1 MNLTKCK
8 SIYFNDTCTWNDLY
22 FCTFVPPNEWI
33 MEKDYFSH
41 ILPNGLRIVHLPSA
55 SPVSYCGFAVNAGT
69 RDEEMDEFGLAHFV
83 EHMIFKGTEK
93 RKSWHILNRM
103 ENVGGEL
110 NAYTTKE
117 ETFVYSIF
125 MEEHFR
131 RAFELLSDLV
141 FHSQF
146 PEQEIEKEVDVIL
159 DEINSYEDSPSELIF
174 DEFENLLFD
183 GHALGHNILGDEQS
197 LLGFGSESGKSFM
210 RRFYAPENMVFF
222 SMGRIPFKKIVQMAE
237 STLSDIAFPMAARN
251 RTAPGELLPVSRQI
265 HKDTHQ
271 AHVLIGGRAY
281 SMHDEK
287 RLPLFLL
294 NNLLGGPGMNNRL
307 NVSLREK
314 NGLVYNVE
322 SNVTSYTDT
331 GLASIYFGTDPKNK
345 EKAIRLVY
353 KELAK
358 LREVK
363 LTATQLAAAKKQVI
377 GQLGVSGD
385 NREGLFLGLGK
396 SFLHYNR
403 YDTLLICT
411 CTAFII
417 LFSGA
422 PLDGSVNG
430 VQLTQHALTLE
441 VGKAG
446 GIFVAVAIFLF
457 AFSSIIGNYYYGEA
471 NIRFITPKKSVLYI
485 YRLAVGGMVMF
496 GALASLELAWS
507 LADITMAFMTIC
519 NLFAISLLSKQA
531 FLLLH
536 DYIAQKRSG
545 IKSPVFDKNKLP
557 ELKDKAECW

>member
-1 MNLTKCK
+1 MFHNECHSLFIAVGILRTASASCCRMDEIASFIIAFKMILYGVMNLTKCK

-403 YDTLLICT
+403 YDTLPEVFAKVEKL
-411 CTAFII
+411 TAGEIREVANEIFAPER
-417 LFSGA
+417 LFS
-422 PLDGSVNG
+422 L
-430 VQLTQHALTLE
+430 
-441 VGKAG
+441 
-446 GIFVAVAIFLF
+446 
-457 AFSSIIGNYYYGEA
+457 
-471 NIRFITPKKSVLYI
+471 I
-485 YRLAVGGMVMF
+485 Y
-496 GALASLELAWS
+496 
-507 LADITMAFMTIC
+507 
-519 NLFAISLLSKQA
+519 Q
-531 FLLLH
+531 
-536 DYIAQKRSG
+536 
-545 IKSPVFDKNKLP
+545 
-557 ELKDKAECW
+557 

>member
-1 MNLTKCK
+1 MDEIASFIIAFKMILYGVMNLTKCK

-237 STLSDIAFPMAARN
+237 STLSDIAFPMAVRN

-403 YDTLLICT
+403 YDTLPEVFAKVEKL
-411 CTAFII
+411 TAGEIREVANEIFAPER
-417 LFSGA
+417 LFS
-422 PLDGSVNG
+422 L
-430 VQLTQHALTLE
+430 
-441 VGKAG
+441 
-446 GIFVAVAIFLF
+446 
-457 AFSSIIGNYYYGEA
+457 
-471 NIRFITPKKSVLYI
+471 I
-485 YRLAVGGMVMF
+485 Y
-496 GALASLELAWS
+496 
-507 LADITMAFMTIC
+507 
-519 NLFAISLLSKQA
+519 Q
-531 FLLLH
+531 
-536 DYIAQKRSG
+536 
-545 IKSPVFDKNKLP
+545 
-557 ELKDKAECW
+557 

>member
-1 MNLTKCK
+1 MDEIASFIIAFKMILYGVINLTKCK

-237 STLSDIAFPMAARN
+237 STLSDIAFPLAARN

-403 YDTLLICT
+403 YDTLPEVFAKVEKL
-411 CTAFII
+411 TAGEIREVANEIFAPER
-417 LFSGA
+417 LFS
-422 PLDGSVNG
+422 L
-430 VQLTQHALTLE
+430 
-441 VGKAG
+441 
-446 GIFVAVAIFLF
+446 IF
-457 AFSSIIGNYYYGEA
+457 
-471 NIRFITPKKSVLYI
+471 
-485 YRLAVGGMVMF
+485 
-496 GALASLELAWS
+496 
-507 LADITMAFMTIC
+507 
-519 NLFAISLLSKQA
+519 Q
-531 FLLLH
+531 
-536 DYIAQKRSG
+536 
-545 IKSPVFDKNKLP
+545 
-557 ELKDKAECW
+557 

>member
-1 MNLTKCK
+1 MILYGVMNLTKCK

-251 RTAPGELLPVSRQI
+251 RTAPGELLPVSCQI

-403 YDTLLICT
+403 YDTLPEVFAKVEKL
-411 CTAFII
+411 TAGEIREVANEIFAPER
-417 LFSGA
+417 LFS
-422 PLDGSVNG
+422 L
-430 VQLTQHALTLE
+430 
-441 VGKAG
+441 
-446 GIFVAVAIFLF
+446 
-457 AFSSIIGNYYYGEA
+457 
-471 NIRFITPKKSVLYI
+471 I
-485 YRLAVGGMVMF
+485 Y
-496 GALASLELAWS
+496 
-507 LADITMAFMTIC
+507 
-519 NLFAISLLSKQA
+519 Q
-531 FLLLH
+531 
-536 DYIAQKRSG
+536 
-545 IKSPVFDKNKLP
+545 
-557 ELKDKAECW
+557 

>member
-1 MNLTKCK
+1 M
-8 SIYFNDTCTWNDLY
+8 
-22 FCTFVPPNEWI
+22 
-33 MEKDYFSH
+33 DYCSYT
-41 ILPNGLRIVHLPSA
+41 LPNGLRIVHLPSN

-69 RDEEMDEFGLAHFV
+69 RDEEADEFGLAHFV

-93 RKSWHILNRM
+93 RKAFHILNRM

-117 ETFVYSIF
+117 ETFVYSVF
-125 MEEHFR
+125 MEEHYG
-131 RAFELLSDLV
+131 RAFELLADLI
-141 FHSQF
+141 FHSRF

-183 GHALGHNILGDEQS
+183 GHALGHNILGDEKS
-197 LLGFGSESGKSFM
+197 LLSFTPASGLSFTQ
-210 RRFYAPENMVFF
+210 RFYAPENMVFF
-222 SMGRIPFKKIVQMAE
+222 SIGRVSFKEIVRMTE
-237 STLSDIAFPMAARN
+237 SLLADLSFPMTARN
-251 RTAPGELLPVSRQI
+251 RTAPDAIVPSLHRI

-287 RLPLFLL
+287 RLPLFLM
-294 NNLLGGPGMNNRL
+294 NNILGGPGMNNRL

-345 EKAIRLVY
+345 EKACRLVH

-358 LREVK
+358 LRDVK
-363 LTATQLAAAKKQVI
+363 LSTSQLAVAKKQVI

-403 YDTLLICT
+403 YDTLPEVFAKVEKL
-411 CTAFII
+411 TADEI
-417 LFSGA
+417 
-422 PLDGSVNG
+422 
-430 VQLTQHALTLE
+430 LE
-441 VGKAG
+441 VANEVFAPEK
-446 GIFVAVAIFLF
+446 LF
-457 AFSSIIGNYYYGEA
+457 
-471 NIRFITPKKSVLYI
+471 TLI
-485 YRLAVGGMVMF
+485 Y
-496 GALASLELAWS
+496 E
-507 LADITMAFMTIC
+507 
-519 NLFAISLLSKQA
+519 
-531 FLLLH
+531 
-536 DYIAQKRSG
+536 
-545 IKSPVFDKNKLP
+545 
-557 ELKDKAECW
+557 

>member
-1 MNLTKCK
+1 MILYGVMNLTKCK

-183 GHALGHNILGDEQS
+183 RHALGHNILGDEQS

-345 EKAIRLVY
+345 EKAIKLVY

-403 YDTLLICT
+403 YDTLPEVFAKVEKL
-411 CTAFII
+411 TAGEIREVANEIFAPER
-417 LFSGA
+417 LFS
-422 PLDGSVNG
+422 L
-430 VQLTQHALTLE
+430 
-441 VGKAG
+441 
-446 GIFVAVAIFLF
+446 
-457 AFSSIIGNYYYGEA
+457 
-471 NIRFITPKKSVLYI
+471 I
-485 YRLAVGGMVMF
+485 Y
-496 GALASLELAWS
+496 
-507 LADITMAFMTIC
+507 
-519 NLFAISLLSKQA
+519 Q
-531 FLLLH
+531 
-536 DYIAQKRSG
+536 
-545 IKSPVFDKNKLP
+545 
-557 ELKDKAECW
+557 

>member
-1 MNLTKCK
+1 MILYGVMNLTKCK

-197 LLGFGSESGKSFM
+197 LFGFGSESGKSFM

-403 YDTLLICT
+403 YDTLPEVFAKVEKL
-411 CTAFII
+411 TAGEIREVANEIFAPER
-417 LFSGA
+417 LFS
-422 PLDGSVNG
+422 L
-430 VQLTQHALTLE
+430 
-441 VGKAG
+441 
-446 GIFVAVAIFLF
+446 
-457 AFSSIIGNYYYGEA
+457 
-471 NIRFITPKKSVLYI
+471 I
-485 YRLAVGGMVMF
+485 Y
-496 GALASLELAWS
+496 
-507 LADITMAFMTIC
+507 
-519 NLFAISLLSKQA
+519 Q
-531 FLLLH
+531 
-536 DYIAQKRSG
+536 
-545 IKSPVFDKNKLP
+545 
-557 ELKDKAECW
+557 

>member
-1 MNLTKCK
+1 MILYGVMNLTKCK

-93 RKSWHILNRM
+93 RKSWHILNR
-103 ENVGGEL
+103 VGGEL

-237 STLSDIAFPMAARN
+237 STLSDIAFPLAARN

-403 YDTLLICT
+403 YDTLPEVFAKVEKL
-411 CTAFII
+411 TAGEIREVANEIFAPER
-417 LFSGA
+417 LFS
-422 PLDGSVNG
+422 L
-430 VQLTQHALTLE
+430 
-441 VGKAG
+441 
-446 GIFVAVAIFLF
+446 IF
-457 AFSSIIGNYYYGEA
+457 
-471 NIRFITPKKSVLYI
+471 
-485 YRLAVGGMVMF
+485 
-496 GALASLELAWS
+496 
-507 LADITMAFMTIC
+507 
-519 NLFAISLLSKQA
+519 Q
-531 FLLLH
+531 
-536 DYIAQKRSG
+536 
-545 IKSPVFDKNKLP
+545 
-557 ELKDKAECW
+557 

>member
-183 GHALGHNILGDEQS
+183 GHALGHNILGYEQS

-237 STLSDIAFPMAARN
+237 STLSDIAFSMAARN

-403 YDTLLICT
+403 YDTLPEVFAKVEKL
-411 CTAFII
+411 TAGEIREVANEIFAPER
-417 LFSGA
+417 LFS
-422 PLDGSVNG
+422 L
-430 VQLTQHALTLE
+430 
-441 VGKAG
+441 
-446 GIFVAVAIFLF
+446 
-457 AFSSIIGNYYYGEA
+457 
-471 NIRFITPKKSVLYI
+471 I
-485 YRLAVGGMVMF
+485 Y
-496 GALASLELAWS
+496 
-507 LADITMAFMTIC
+507 
-519 NLFAISLLSKQA
+519 Q
-531 FLLLH
+531 
-536 DYIAQKRSG
+536 
-545 IKSPVFDKNKLP
+545 
-557 ELKDKAECW
+557 

>member
-1 MNLTKCK
+1 MILYGVMNLTKCK

-331 GLASIYFGTDPKNK
+331 GLTSIYFGTDPKNK

-403 YDTLLICT
+403 YDTLPEVFAKVEKL
-411 CTAFII
+411 TAGEIREVANEIFAPER
-417 LFSGA
+417 LFS
-422 PLDGSVNG
+422 L
-430 VQLTQHALTLE
+430 
-441 VGKAG
+441 
-446 GIFVAVAIFLF
+446 
-457 AFSSIIGNYYYGEA
+457 
-471 NIRFITPKKSVLYI
+471 I
-485 YRLAVGGMVMF
+485 Y
-496 GALASLELAWS
+496 
-507 LADITMAFMTIC
+507 
-519 NLFAISLLSKQA
+519 Q
-531 FLLLH
+531 
-536 DYIAQKRSG
+536 
-545 IKSPVFDKNKLP
+545 
-557 ELKDKAECW
+557 

>member
-131 RAFELLSDLV
+131 RAFELLSNLV

-197 LLGFGSESGKSFM
+197 LLGLGCESDKS
-210 RRFYAPENMVFF
+210 
-222 SMGRIPFKKIVQMAE
+222 QMAE

-403 YDTLLICT
+403 YDTLPEVFAKVEKL
-411 CTAFII
+411 TAGEIREVANEIFAPER
-417 LFSGA
+417 LFS
-422 PLDGSVNG
+422 L
-430 VQLTQHALTLE
+430 
-441 VGKAG
+441 
-446 GIFVAVAIFLF
+446 
-457 AFSSIIGNYYYGEA
+457 
-471 NIRFITPKKSVLYI
+471 I
-485 YRLAVGGMVMF
+485 Y
-496 GALASLELAWS
+496 
-507 LADITMAFMTIC
+507 
-519 NLFAISLLSKQA
+519 Q
-531 FLLLH
+531 
-536 DYIAQKRSG
+536 
-545 IKSPVFDKNKLP
+545 
-557 ELKDKAECW
+557 

>member
-1 MNLTKCK
+1 MDEIASFIIAFKMILYGVMNLTKCK

-403 YDTLLICT
+403 YDTLPEVFAKVEKL
-411 CTAFII
+411 TAGEIREVANEIFAPDR
-417 LFSGA
+417 LFS
-422 PLDGSVNG
+422 L
-430 VQLTQHALTLE
+430 
-441 VGKAG
+441 
-446 GIFVAVAIFLF
+446 
-457 AFSSIIGNYYYGEA
+457 
-471 NIRFITPKKSVLYI
+471 I
-485 YRLAVGGMVMF
+485 Y
-496 GALASLELAWS
+496 
-507 LADITMAFMTIC
+507 
-519 NLFAISLLSKQA
+519 Q
-531 FLLLH
+531 
-536 DYIAQKRSG
+536 
-545 IKSPVFDKNKLP
+545 
-557 ELKDKAECW
+557 